1 MIVTTNNNQTTILE
15 ETSLSGVGLH
25 TGKDVN
31 LTFRPANPD
40 TGYIFKRIDLEGS
53 PIIEAHANYVT
64 STDRGTCLNKNNIT
78 IQTC

>member
-1 MIVTTNNNQTTILE
+1 MIVTTNNYQTTILE

-64 STDRGTCLNKNNIT
+64 STDRCTCLNKNNIT